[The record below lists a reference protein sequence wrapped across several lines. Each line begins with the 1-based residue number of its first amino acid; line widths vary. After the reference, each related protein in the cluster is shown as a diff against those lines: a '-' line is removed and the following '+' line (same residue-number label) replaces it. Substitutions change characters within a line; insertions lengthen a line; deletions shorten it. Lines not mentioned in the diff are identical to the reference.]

1 MIHNQTTNKNIDPQ
15 GLPKF
20 LREWYKTAFVG
31 DTTKYMGDI
40 LEKIY

>member
-15 GLPKF
+15 SLPKCI
-20 LREWYKTAFVG
+20 REWYKTAFVG
-31 DTTKYMGDI
+31 DTYHYAGDT

>member
-1 MIHNQTTNKNIDPQ
+1 MIRNLTTLQKIDPQ
-15 GLPKF
+15 SLPKCI
-20 LREWYKTAFVG
+20 REWYKTAFVG